1 MSCTLKRCTSH
12 SPEHCSNASHL
23 MVDRLN
29 TLVCIPNFD
38 LKKVFILTS
47 VSHMIGT
54 NDLISIH
61 IWVKMSLD
69 FHKSILVMVCICLA
83 QGMTLLEGVRVG
95 VALLE

>member
-1 MSCTLKRCTSH
+1 
-12 SPEHCSNASHL
+12 

-38 LKKVFILTS
+38 LKNLFIIDLCEP
-47 VSHMIGT
+47 HDWD

-83 QGMTLLEGVRVG
+83 QGMSLLEGGGVG